1 MTSRGFAV
9 RAKRKA
15 AFVFTGSEESL
26 PSEVSQNG
34 LLESSLHAFIILR
47 GSKELLC
54 SLVII
59 IYCWSNPG
67 AALISEVATRGKR
80 HQ

>member
-1 MTSRGFAV
+1 MTSRGFGV

-15 AFVFTGSEESL
+15 AFTGSEESL
-26 PSEVSQNG
+26 PSEVSQDG
-34 LLESSLHAFIILR
+34 LLDFSLHAIIILR
-47 GSKELLC
+47 GSMELLC

-59 IYCWSNPG
+59 IYCWSK
-67 AALISEVATRGKR
+67 SRSSFDFRGCNVRRKR